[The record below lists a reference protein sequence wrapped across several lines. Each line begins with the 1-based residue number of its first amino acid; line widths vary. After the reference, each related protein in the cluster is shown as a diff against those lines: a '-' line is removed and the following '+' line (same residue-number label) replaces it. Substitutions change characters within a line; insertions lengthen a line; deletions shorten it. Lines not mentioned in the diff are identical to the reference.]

1 MWFVPDTEWLVP
13 HSVLD
18 SGMETWSLG
27 QTWLKEKDMRLIET
41 PVFILQDVKI
51 AKHAKTWRACRE
63 ANIWQIVSFAFSLS
77 VYAKHVLLSAGKC
90 PKWMFKYLR
99 CQGTNCHVL
108 WRGAAAN
115 CPTGRER
122 LGGII
127 SLGGRGWWGGVA
139 INAGCKEW
147 WHGII
152 SLGGRGW
159 WQVALLSGLIYLR
172 ERLFG
177 VSDRPLPQWPRFT
190 RASAEMEQDYTGGYY
205 RTMFLNFKW
214 SCVHECQSVSCTPEK
229 YVLSFNIKDGN
240 EHVHVIQGGL
250 KADPTNSVTPLR
262 KKKWISVVLGILLSI
277 SPKVIFWLS

>member
-1 MWFVPDTEWLVP
+1 M
-13 HSVLD
+13 
-18 SGMETWSLG
+18 G
-27 QTWLKEKDMRLIET
+27 QTWLKDKDMRLVET

-63 ANIWQIVSFAFSLS
+63 ANIWQMVSFAFSLS

-99 CQGTNCHVL
+99 CQGTNRHVL

-115 CPTGRER
+115 YSSRRER
-122 LGGII
+122 LG
-127 SLGGRGWWGGVA
+127 
-139 INAGCKEW
+139 
-147 WHGII
+147 GII

-190 RASAEMEQDYTGGYY
+190 RASAEM
-205 RTMFLNFKW
+205 
-214 SCVHECQSVSCTPEK
+214 
-229 YVLSFNIKDGN
+229 KD
-240 EHVHVIQGGL
+240 
-250 KADPTNSVTPLR
+250 
-262 KKKWISVVLGILLSI
+262 
-277 SPKVIFWLS
+277 